1 MILSDAVKEGYAVKS
16 VDDEGRTVYTLSY
29 RVYEDQEDWTLPSK
43 VTPVTDSFDFTVT
56 VTDNGDGTLTAVTNY
71 PEGKDKFGFVNKY
84 ATGDVDMDITGSK
97 VLAHDTGLTPNDIA
111 GKFTFAITAADGTPM
126 PENTTAVNDAAGNVN
141 FGKINFKLSDLD
153 GVTEGDDGARS
164 KVFEYKVTE
173 AGSAAGVTND
183 PEAVK
188 GKTFAITL
196 TDDGNGN
203 LTATKDP
210 AQGPAFTFTNT
221 YTVGELS
228 SSITDQ
234 ISTDKKLT
242 GRDLRDGEFSFEL
255 LEGGEVVAT
264 GSNDAKGN
272 VTFSS
277 ITYTEPGAH
286 TYTVREVKGT
296 AGGVTYDNQLDTVYT
311 TSSDNVDGTLSAKH
325 QVIVSAGGGEFV
337 PSDDNK
343 ITFSNSYKAAPTSVT
358 VGAVKK
364 LEGKVLEAGQFTF
377 QLKDADGKVI
387 AEAKND
393 KNGAVMFDTVKFK
406 EAGVYEYTV
415 SEVNDKQ
422 ANIKYD
428 EHVYKIKVTVT
439 DDGSGTLSAE
449 VSDGSIVFT
458 NHYKPAG
465 TGTDTGDDSS
475 MAVALGLMMMAAT
488 AGGAVLV
495 RRKINQ

>member
-1 MILSDAVKEGYAVKS
+1 MI
-16 VDDEGRTVYTLSY
+16 
-29 RVYEDQEDWTLPSK
+29 
-43 VTPVTDSFDFTVT
+43 
-56 VTDNGDGTLTAVTNY
+56 TDN
-71 PEGKDKFGFVNKY
+71 
-84 ATGDVDMDITGSK
+84 
-97 VLAHDTGLTPNDIA
+97 
-111 GKFTFAITAADGTPM
+111 
-126 PENTTAVNDAAGNVN
+126 
-141 FGKINFKLSDLD
+141 
-153 GVTEGDDGARS
+153 
-164 KVFEYKVTE
+164 
-173 AGSAAGVTND
+173 
-183 PEAVK
+183 EAV
-188 GKTFAITL
+188 
-196 TDDGNGN
+196 
-203 LTATKDP
+203 P
-210 AQGPAFTFTNT
+210 AEKNA
-221 YTVGELS
+221 
-228 SSITDQ
+228 
-234 ISTDKKLT
+234 
-242 GRDLRDGEFSFEL
+242 
-255 LEGGEVVAT
+255 
-264 GSNDAKGN
+264 
-272 VTFSS
+272 
-277 ITYTEPGAH
+277 
-286 TYTVREVKGT
+286 
-296 AGGVTYDNQLDTVYT
+296 
-311 TSSDNVDGTLSAKH
+311 
-325 QVIVSAGGGEFV
+325 
-337 PSDDNK
+337 

-465 TGTDTGDDSS
+465 TGTDTGDDSN

-495 RRKINQ
+495 RRKIKQ